1 MSAMRRDLEIISD
14 LISPGAR
21 VLDLG
26 CGSGELL
33 AHLQEHKGV
42 NGYGLEIDRE
52 HILECVSKGV
62 NVIEQDLDYGLANFT
77 DESFDYL
84 LMTETLQAVKR
95 PDRVIGEM
103 LRIGKEA
110 VVTFPNFG
118 HLGCR
123 MQMVFKGR
131 MPVTGHL
138 PNQWYDTPN
147 IHMCTFR
154 DFEQFCRS
162 SSIEIRERFVVDD
175 GYSNTW
181 LINRLPNLFGITA
194 YYRIGRA

>member
-1 MSAMRRDLEIISD
+1 MRPDLEIISD
-14 LISPGAR
+14 LIAPGSR

-26 CGSGELL
+26 CGSGALL
-33 AHLQEHKGV
+33 AHLQEHKSV
-42 NGYGLEIDRE
+42 NGYGLEIDRDQ
-52 HILECVSKGV
+52 ILECVSKGV
-62 NVIEQDLDYGLANFT
+62 NVIEQDLDEGLSNFT
-77 DESFDYL
+77 DSSFDFVV
-84 LMTETLQAVKR
+84 MTETLQAVKR

-103 LRIGKEA
+103 LRIGKQA

-123 MQMVFKGR
+123 IQLAFRGR

-154 DFEQFCRS
+154 DFEQYCRAN
-162 SSIEIRERFVVDD
+162 EIVIHARFVVDNEY
-175 GYSNTW
+175 GNTW

-194 YYRIGRA
+194 YYRIGRV

>member
-1 MSAMRRDLEIISD
+1 MRPDLEIISD
-14 LISPGAR
+14 LIAPESR

-26 CGSGELL
+26 CGSGALL
-33 AHLQEHKGV
+33 FHLQAHKSV

-52 HILECVSKGV
+52 QILECVAKGV
-62 NVIEQDLDYGLANFT
+62 NVIEQDLDEGLSHFS
-77 DESFDYL
+77 DDSFDFVV
-84 LMTETLQAVKR
+84 MTETLQAVKR
-95 PDRVIGEM
+95 PDQVIAEM
-103 LRIGKEA
+103 LRIGREA
-110 VVTFPNFG
+110 IVTFPNFG
-118 HLGCR
+118 HLACR
-123 MQMVFKGR
+123 LQIALKGR

-154 DFEQFCRS
+154 DFEQFCREKG
-162 SSIEIRERFVVDD
+162 IPIRERFVVNNV
-175 GYSNTW
+175 YNNNW

>member
-1 MSAMRRDLEIISD
+1 MRRDLEITSE
-14 LISPGAR
+14 LIAKGSR

-26 CGSGELL
+26 CGSGALL
-33 AHLQEHKGV
+33 AYLQEHKEV

-52 HILECVSKGV
+52 QILECVRNGV
-62 NVIEQDLDYGLANFT
+62 NVIEQDLDEGLSNFT
-77 DESFDYL
+77 DDSFDFVV
-84 LMTETLQAVKR
+84 MTETLQAVKR

-103 LRIGKEA
+103 LRIAREA

-123 MQMVFKGR
+123 LQMVFKGR

-154 DFEQFCRS
+154 DFEQFCRKS
-162 SSIEIRERFVVDD
+162 GIEIRERFVVDHD
-175 GYSNTW
+175 YNNTW

>member
-1 MSAMRRDLEIISD
+1 MRRDLDIISE
-14 LISPGAR
+14 LIAKGSS

-26 CGSGELL
+26 CGSGALL
-33 AHLQEHKGV
+33 AYLQEHKEV

-52 HILECVSKGV
+52 QILECVRNGV
-62 NVIEQDLDYGLANFT
+62 NVIEQDLDEGLSSFT
-77 DESFDYL
+77 NDSFDFVV
-84 LMTETLQAVKR
+84 MTETLQAVKR

-103 LRIGKEA
+103 LRIAREA

-123 MQMVFKGR
+123 LQMVFKGR

-154 DFEQFCRS
+154 DFEQFCRTNG
-162 SSIEIRERFVVDD
+162 IEIRERFVVDQN
-175 GYSNTW
+175 YNNTR